1 MQFKLIDGLNILVPA
16 LAAFRA
22 QMVEEKYPEIVFP
35 QFVHVDSSGGTG
47 LTNKMH
53 FEVTSASD
61 LDDGLVGDKT
71 TSLDTVGV
79 DFTPKEAP
87 IVSWAKGVEYT
98 LRELEICARL
108 NIQVDTEKL
117 RVLRQ
122 NADQTLQK
130 VAFVGHGRDN
140 RIKGLLNSPV
150 VTPVKAVKGATA
162 AKGWTEMTGDEAANA
177 LINMFS
183 TILDKTELIAAP
195 DTLALPMTDFV
206 AVATKPRHA
215 SGSDTTVLEY
225 VTQALKAA
233 AGRDVTIKG
242 IPLKYA
248 DKAGAGG
255 KKRAVAY
262 INSPQHVVF
271 DVPVTPEMLD
281 AQPKG
286 LLAWQTGMRMD
297 FGGVTFLE
305 PQSAAYFD
313 YDTVPAA

>member
-1 MQFKLIDGLNILVPA
+1 MAQRFTLNDGLNILVPA
-16 LAAFRA
+16 LAAYRE

-35 QFVHVDSSGGTG
+35 QFVHVDNAGGTG
-47 LTNKMH
+47 LTDKIH
-53 FEVTSASD
+53 FEVESSSD

-71 TSLDTVGV
+71 TSIDTVGV
-79 DFTPKEAP
+79 DFKDKRSP
-87 IVSWAKGVEYT
+87 IVSWAKGIEYT

-108 NIQVDTEKL
+108 NIQVDTQKI

-130 VAFVGHGRDN
+130 VAFLGHARDT
-140 RIKGLLNSPV
+140 RITGLLNSPLV
-150 VTPVKAVKGATA
+150 VPVKALKGATA
-162 AKGWTEMTGDEAANA
+162 AKAWAEMTGEEAAQA
-177 LINMFS
+177 LIDMFKI
-183 TILDKTELIAAP
+183 ILDKTNLIAAP
-195 DTLALPMTDFV
+195 DTLAIPMTDFV
-206 AVATKPRHA
+206 DVAVKPRHT
-215 SGSDTTVLEY
+215 SGSDTSVLEY
-225 VTQALKAA
+225 VREKLKAA
-233 AGRDVTIKG
+233 AGKEVDIKG

-248 DKAGAGG
+248 DTAGVGG
-255 KKRAVAY
+255 KKRALAY

-297 FGGVTFLE
+297 FGGVSFLE

-313 YDTVPAA
+313 YAAVP

>member
-1 MQFKLIDGLNILVPA
+1 MRFTLNDGLNILVPA
-16 LAAFRA
+16 LAAFRE

-35 QFVHVDSSGGTG
+35 QFVHVDNSGGTG
-47 LTNKMH
+47 LTDKIH
-53 FEVTSASD
+53 FEVESASD

-71 TSLDTVGV
+71 TSIDTVAV
-79 DFTPKEAP
+79 DFKDARTP

-108 NIQVDTEKL
+108 KIDIDTQKI

-130 VAFVGHGRDN
+130 VAFMGHARDS
-140 RIKGLLNSPV
+140 RITGLLNSPV
-150 VTPVKAVKGATA
+150 VTPVKALKGSTA
-162 AKGWTEMTGDEAANA
+162 LKDFAAMSADQMAQA
-177 LINMFS
+177 LIDMF
-183 TILDKTELIAAP
+183 TAILNKTELIAAP

-206 AVATKPRHA
+206 MAAVTPR
-215 SGSDTTVLEY
+215 GEGRDTSVLEF
-225 VTQALKAA
+225 VTEKLKGA
-233 AGRDVTIKG
+233 AGKPVEIKG

-248 DKAGAGG
+248 DTAGAGG
-255 KKRAVAY
+255 KKRAIAY

-271 DVPVTPEMLD
+271 DIPVPPEMLD
-281 AQPKG
+281 AQQKG

-313 YDTVPAA
+313 YAAVA

>member
-1 MQFKLIDGLNILVPA
+1 MRFTLNDGLNILVPA
-16 LAAFRA
+16 LAAFRE

-47 LTNKMH
+47 LTDKIH
-53 FEVTSASD
+53 FEVESASD

-71 TSLDTVGV
+71 TSIDTVGV
-79 DFTPKEAP
+79 DFKDTRTP

-108 NIQVDTEKL
+108 NIQVDTQKI

-130 VAFVGHGRDN
+130 VAFVGHARDA
-140 RIKGLLNSPV
+140 RITGLLNSPV
-150 VTPVKAVKGATA
+150 VTPVKALKGTSGSKDF
-162 AKGWTEMTGDEAANA
+162 AKMTGEEMAQALVDMFNA
-177 LINMFS
+177 
-183 TILDKTELIAAP
+183 ILNKTELIAAP

-206 AVATKPRHA
+206 FAAVTPRHTNT
-215 SGSDTTVLEY
+215 SDTSVLEY
-225 VTQALKAA
+225 VTEKLKAA
-233 AGRDVTIKG
+233 AGKEVAIKG

-248 DKAGAGG
+248 DTAGVGG
-255 KKRAVAY
+255 KKRALAY
-262 INSPQHVVF
+262 INSPQHVVY
-271 DVPVTPEMLD
+271 DVPVPPEMLD
-281 AQPKG
+281 AQQKG

-313 YDTVPAA
+313 YAAVA

>member
-1 MQFKLIDGLNILVPA
+1 MRFTLNDGLNILVPA
-16 LAAFRA
+16 LAAFRE

-47 LTNKMH
+47 LTDKIH
-53 FEVTSASD
+53 FEIESASD

-71 TSLDTVGV
+71 TSIDTVAV
-79 DFTPKEAP
+79 DFKDLRSP

-108 NIQVDTEKL
+108 NIQVDTQKI

-130 VAFVGHGRDN
+130 VAFIGHGRDT
-140 RIKGLLNSPV
+140 RITGLLNSPL
-150 VTPVKAVKGATA
+150 VTPVKALKNSTGSLDFAKMDGDKMA
-162 AKGWTEMTGDEAANA
+162 AALVDMFNA
-177 LINMFS
+177 
-183 TILDKTELIAAP
+183 ILNKTELIAAP

-206 AVATKPRHA
+206 HAAVTPR
-215 SGSDTTVLEY
+215 GEGRDTSVLEY
-225 VTQALKAA
+225 VTEKLKAA
-233 AGRDVTIKG
+233 AGKPVSIKG

-248 DKAGAGG
+248 DTAGASN
-255 KKRAVAY
+255 KKRAIAY

-271 DVPVTPEMLD
+271 DVPVAPEMLD
-281 AQPKG
+281 AQQKG

-313 YDTVPAA
+313 YAAVA

>member
-1 MQFKLIDGLNILVPA
+1 MRFTLNDGLNILVPA
-16 LAAFRA
+16 LAAFRE

-47 LTNKMH
+47 LTNKIH
-53 FEVTSASD
+53 FEVESASD
-61 LDDGLVGDKT
+61 LDDGLIGDKT
-71 TSLDTVGV
+71 TSIDTVDV
-79 DFTPKEAP
+79 DFKPNDAP
-87 IVSWAKGVEYT
+87 IVAWSKGVTYT

-108 NIQVDTEKL
+108 NIQVDTQKL

-130 VAFVGHGRDN
+130 VAFVGHARDK
-140 RIKGLLNSPV
+140 RVTGLLNSPLV
-150 VTPVKAVKGATA
+150 KPVKALKGSTGSLDFAGMDGDQMA
-162 AKGWTEMTGDEAANA
+162 AA
-177 LINMFS
+177 LIDMFNA
-183 TILDKTELIAAP
+183 ILEKTELIAAP
-195 DTLALPMTDFV
+195 DTLALPLTDFV
-206 AVATKPRHA
+206 HAATTPR
-215 SGSDTTVLEY
+215 GEGRDTSVLEY
-225 VTQALKAA
+225 VTEKLKAA
-233 AGRDVTIKG
+233 AGRPVDIRG

-248 DKAGAGG
+248 DKAGVGG
-255 KKRAVAY
+255 KKRAIAY

-271 DVPVTPEMLD
+271 DVPVPPETLD

-313 YDTVPAA
+313 YAAAS